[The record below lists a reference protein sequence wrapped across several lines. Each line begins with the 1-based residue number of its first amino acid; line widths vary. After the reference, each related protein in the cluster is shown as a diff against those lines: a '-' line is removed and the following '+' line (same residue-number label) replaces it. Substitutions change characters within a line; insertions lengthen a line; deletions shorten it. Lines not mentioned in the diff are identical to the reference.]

1 MVGII
6 LYDMHT
12 PVGRNDL
19 EARITVMEAHL
30 RYLLGNGQPGKV
42 KEIERMLVDHD
53 KRIQAQKD
61 ATNKILW
68 IGIGALAI
76 LQVLQANGLLN
87 LSKIFGH

>member
-1 MVGII
+1 VVGII

-12 PVGRNDL
+12 PTGRNDL

-30 RYLLGNGQPGKV
+30 RYLLGNGQPGKIA
-42 KEIERMLVDHD
+42 KIDDMLRDHD
-53 KRIQAQKD
+53 KRLQEHDKV
-61 ATNKILW
+61 LW
-68 IGIGALAI
+68 IGIGVLAV